1 MLLLGKSANSIESTY
16 KTEADSVFR
25 KLDQRLCNYAQRLEY
40 IYFLG
45 EAFDDDQAK
54 LKVEEIMEE
63 INDMD
68 SYETKTNRKVI
79 QEIKLVHK
87 QLRHS

>member
-25 KLDQRLCNYAQRLEY
+25 KLDQRFYNYAQRLEY